1 MSGDTDELGKIN
13 IPLNILFYLLWLITV
28 ALGILI
34 LFISRSVVMAA
45 IALLIENIWLHRI
58 LDKAAFVF
66 AGIGILVVVG
76 WSEYYL
82 RKGMRNKQLLKNFL
96 RVMGIEVLVIF
107 ASHMFFD
114 IISGFRGIGL
124 EGFVLIAAELVV
136 GLGALVYSLLPER
149 FNKLPI

>member
-1 MSGDTDELGKIN
+1 MSDETNGFGKVN

-34 LFISRSVVMAA
+34 LFISRSVVMTA
-45 IALLIENIWLHRI
+45 IALLIENFWLHRI
-58 LDKAAFVF
+58 LDKGAFVF

-82 RKGMRNKQLLKNFL
+82 RKGMRNKKLLKNFL
-96 RVMGIEVLVIF
+96 RVLGIEVLFIFGSHIFRDIVI
-107 ASHMFFD
+107 
-114 IISGFRGIGL
+114 GFQGIGL
-124 EGFVLIAAELVV
+124 EGFVLTAAELLV